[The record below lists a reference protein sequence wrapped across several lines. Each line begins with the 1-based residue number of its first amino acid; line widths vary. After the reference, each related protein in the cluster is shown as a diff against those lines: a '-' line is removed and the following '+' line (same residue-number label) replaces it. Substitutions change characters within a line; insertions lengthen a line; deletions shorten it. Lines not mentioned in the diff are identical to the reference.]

1 MDLSCQ
7 WKEHWNPMS
16 VRVMVSLCIIE
27 CANKRMLWCDVNM
40 CSSVWVGLY
49 KPNQRN
55 AGNVIHKLDSHCH
68 FQSFSSPVLVVQH
81 AYTFAEQ
88 RENRPKSPNI
98 EPSLMSGSNESQ
110 VIHFLKMNGFHNHFA
125 HLHGHLQMC
134 SIKST
139 ILEKGPMT
147 IRCDPQS
154 YFFPTHTSLSKN
166 LQQIGL
172 RDSSSAKNL
181 TIPIWNLS
189 ISL

>member
-1 MDLSCQ
+1 MLQCLSGLVQTKPKQCWQCDPQTRLSLPFSVIFLTSPHCTTCIHIRWTTWKQTKITQYRAKPDECVQ
-7 WKEHWNPMS
+7 WVTS
-16 VRVMVSLCIIE
+16 
-27 CANKRMLWCDVNM
+27 
-40 CSSVWVGLY
+40 
-49 KPNQRN
+49 
-55 AGNVIHKLDSHCH
+55 
-68 FQSFSSPVLVVQH
+68 
-81 AYTFAEQ
+81 YTF
-88 RENRPKSPNI
+88 P
-98 EPSLMSGSNESQ
+98 
-110 VIHFLKMNGFHNHFA
+110 KMNGFHNHFA

-139 ILEKGPMT
+139 ILEKGPVT

-154 YFFPTHTSLSKN
+154 YSFPTRASLSKN